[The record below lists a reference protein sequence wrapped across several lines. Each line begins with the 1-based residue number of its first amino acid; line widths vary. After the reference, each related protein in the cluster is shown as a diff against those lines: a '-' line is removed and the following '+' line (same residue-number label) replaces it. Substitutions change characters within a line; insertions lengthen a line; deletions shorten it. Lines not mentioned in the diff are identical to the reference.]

1 MIRFSFLHKILVKTG
16 NSSTCKLLLLVA
28 LIAMLAGCTT
38 TTVTT
43 THLDP
48 QTGKAVAT
56 VVTKGTVEGIAA
68 KSYADN
74 LPAAIEALKG
84 MKTSVEV
91 PLDGQAPATK
101 GEEKSESAEGG
112 KSPPKGRWL
121 KISFYDSSVSAALQ
135 KALAGMQTFES
146 PTIKGIRATGNA
158 IKPWRWPLGM
168 AAIADIVASKAGT
181 HRTSFDNS
189 FNNNKQSP
197 VSMMNGH
204 GSAQHLNLNNNEDH
218 SQHDDHS
225 DDHTDNSSHEEAP

>member
-1 MIRFSFLHKILVKTG
+1 MRTFAFLHKILVKTG
-16 NSSTCKLLLLVA
+16 SSATCKLCLLVVLA
-28 LIAMLAGCTT
+28 LCLAGCTT

-48 QTGKAVAT
+48 NTGKAVAK

-91 PLDGQAPATK
+91 PLDGQAPASREAAK
-101 GEEKSESAEGG
+101 AEAGEGG

-146 PTIKGIRATGNA
+146 PTVKGIRATGEA
-158 IKPWRWPLGM
+158 IKPWRWPVGM
-168 AAIADIVASKAGT
+168 AVLADTIAGNAGT
-181 HRTSFDNS
+181 HTNKFENS

-197 VSMMNGH
+197 VSMLNGH
-204 GSAQHLNLNNNEDH
+204 GSAQHLNLTNSEDN
-218 SQHDDHS
+218 SQKDDHS
-225 DDHTDNSSHEEAP
+225 TTDDHSTPAESD

>member
-1 MIRFSFLHKILVKTG
+1 MKRFSLVIRLCLITA
-16 NSSTCKLLLLVA
+16 LVMA
-28 LIAMLAGCTT
+28 TASCTT

-48 QTGKAVAT
+48 NTGKAVAT

-146 PTIKGIRATGNA
+146 PTVKGIRATGA
-158 IKPWRWPLGM
+158 VLKPWRWPLGM
-168 AAIADIVASKAGT
+168 VALADTISSNAGT
-181 HRTSFDNS
+181 HTNKFDNS

-197 VSMMNGH
+197 TSMLNGH
-204 GSAQHLNLNNNEDH
+204 GSSQHLNLNNNEDNSH
-218 SQHDDHS
+218 KDDHS
-225 DDHTDNSSHEEAP
+225 DDHSDNSSHEDTP